1 MDAEQTA
8 RLHAI
13 IDRVTAE
20 ALQDCDPENWD
31 GAGLRPVQMT
41 QLEKQNRL
49 NDKKNAVQTVALLT
63 RLIQLRATET
73 PAGNTTPDQQFD
85 SLAAARAAQEKADQ
99 IIAKMMG
106 K

>member
-1 MDAEQTA
+1 MDAEQIA
-8 RLHAI
+8 RLHAV
-13 IDRVTAE
+13 IDRVTVE

-73 PAGNTTPDQQFD
+73 PAGNKTPDQQFD
-85 SLAAARAAQEKADQ
+85 AIQAANAAQKKADE
-99 IIAKMMG
+99 IIEKLMRR
-106 K
+106 